1 MTCGRP
7 RYVSIPRTLGLCS
20 FLIAK
25 NCYEFILLSSCGEIR
40 LQNAFLGELECD
52 TLYHLGLDNKNHDLV
67 KMFGD
72 VRFVIMGGS
81 SKR

>member
-1 MTCGRP
+1 MKGQGKCSPVLQKSGLAEVR
-7 RYVSIPRTLGLCS
+7 INQTL
-20 FLIAK
+20 
-25 NCYEFILLSSCGEIR
+25 FISSSGGIKLQNTLLS
-40 LQNAFLGELECD
+40 ELECD